1 MVGSGP
7 SKLSQ
12 RCHACGFPIRQP
24 SDSEFSC
31 SYCLAGCP
39 IFNDFIRCP
48 LEAHLAWICFSLLRW
63 GEIRPFPGD
72 RLTRP
77 PVVAVGRAGAG
88 DIFGRLR
95 QVDLAEYASR
105 YTELRPVGPGRWKGL
120 CPLHREKTASFYI
133 YADPWRW
140 QCYGACST
148 GGDIVALV
156 RELKLKEGKWQRA
169 TTR

>member
-1 MVGSGP
+1 MTGLSGRRSGWLLP
-7 SKLSQ
+7 FG
-12 RCHACGFPIRQP
+12 HRQGP
-24 SDSEFSC
+24 
-31 SYCLAGCP
+31 
-39 IFNDFIRCP
+39 RCP

-140 QCYGACST
+140 QCYGAARPAVT
-148 GGDIVALV
+148 
-156 RELKLKEGKWQRA
+156 
-169 TTR
+169 

>member
-1 MVGSGP
+1 MVGSDQ

-12 RCHACGFPIRQP
+12 RCHACGFPIRQL
-24 SDSEFSC
+24 SDSEFFC
-31 SYCLAGCP
+31 NCCLVGCP
-39 IFNDFIRCP
+39 VFNDFIRCP
-48 LEAHLAWICFSLLRW
+48 LEARLAWNCFSLLRW
-63 GEIRPFPGD
+63 GEVRPFPDD
-72 RLTRP
+72 RPAKP
-77 PVVAVGRAGAG
+77 PAVAIRKSGAG
-88 DIFGRLR
+88 DIFERLR
-95 QVDLAEYASR
+95 QVDLVEYASR
-105 YTELRPVGPGRWKGL
+105 YTELRPVGSGRWKGL
-120 CPLHREKTASFYI
+120 CPLHKEKTASFYI